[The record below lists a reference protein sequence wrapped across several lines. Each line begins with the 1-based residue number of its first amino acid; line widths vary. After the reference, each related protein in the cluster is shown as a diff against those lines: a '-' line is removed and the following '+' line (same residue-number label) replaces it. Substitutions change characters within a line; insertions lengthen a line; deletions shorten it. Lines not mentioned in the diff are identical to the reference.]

1 MVWLGSCAFILLLLA
16 LDLGVLRRK
25 AHIIEFRE
33 ALLGTLLWVAVSLLF
48 NLFVYL
54 YFGSQSALDFFTGY
68 LVEYSLSVDN
78 LFVFM
83 LIFSYFKVPASY
95 QQRVLFFGIIGAI
108 LMRGVFILLGATII
122 ASFHWIIYLF
132 GALLV
137 ISGFKLFRQDDA
149 DIVPDKNIVVRAFK
163 SITPISSEYDGQKF
177 FTRIQGKLYA
187 TPLFIVLISVE
198 VSDLIFA
205 VDSIPAIFGITKD
218 PFIIFTSNIFAVL
231 GLRSLFFM
239 LSNSMNKV
247 ALLRYGLA
255 LILIFV
261 GLKMLLESVFPISNL
276 LSLAVI
282 IFILAGSV
290 VGSMVLRLRNEKI

>member
-1 MVWLGSCAFILLLLA
+1 MTLVWLGSCAFILLLLA

-25 AHIIEFRE
+25 AHVVEFRE
-33 ALLGTLLWVAVSLLF
+33 ALLGTVIWVAVSLLF
-48 NLFVYL
+48 NLFI
-54 YFGSQSALDFFTGY
+54 YFRFGPQSALDFFTGY

-83 LIFSYFKVPASY
+83 LIFAYFKVPANY

-132 GALLV
+132 GAMLV
-137 ISGFKLFRQDDA
+137 VSGIKLFRQDDG
-149 DIVPDKNIVVRAFK
+149 DIEPDKNIVVRVLK
-163 SITPISSEYDGQKF
+163 YLTPVSSEYDGQKF
-177 FTRIQGKLYA
+177 FTRLQGKLYA

-231 GLRSLFFM
+231 GLRSLFFL

-261 GLKMLLESVFPISNL
+261 GLKMLLESVLPISNF

-282 IFILAGSV
+282 ILILAGSV
-290 VGSMVLRLRNEKI
+290 LGSIALRQKN

>member
-1 MVWLGSCAFILLLLA
+1 MTLVWLGSCAFILLLLA

-25 AHIIEFRE
+25 AHVVEFRE
-33 ALLGTLLWVAVSLLF
+33 ALLGTVIWVAVSLLF
-48 NLFVYL
+48 NLFI
-54 YFGSQSALDFFTGY
+54 YFRFGPQSALDFFTGY

-83 LIFSYFKVPASY
+83 LIFAYFKVPANY

-132 GALLV
+132 GAMLV
-137 ISGFKLFRQDDA
+137 VSGIKLFRQDDG
-149 DIVPDKNIVVRAFK
+149 DIEPDKNIVVRVLK
-163 SITPISSEYDGQKF
+163 YLTPVSSEYDGQKF
-177 FTRIQGKLYA
+177 FTRLQGKLYA

-231 GLRSLFFM
+231 GLRSLFFL

-261 GLKMLLESVFPISNL
+261 GLKMLLESVLPISNF

-282 IFILAGSV
+282 VFILAGSV
-290 VGSMVLRLRNEKI
+290 LGSMALRQKN

>member
-1 MVWLGSCAFILLLLA
+1 MTLVWLGSCAFILLLLA

-25 AHIIEFRE
+25 AHVIEFRE
-33 ALLGTLLWVAVSLLF
+33 ALFGTLLWIGVSLLF

-54 YFGSQSALDFFTGY
+54 RFGSHSALDFFTGY

-83 LIFSYFKVPASY
+83 LIFSYFKVPSAY

-108 LMRGVFILLGATII
+108 LMRGVFILLGATVI

-137 ISGFKLFRQDDA
+137 VSGVKLFKQEDN
-149 DIVPDKNIVVRAFK
+149 DIVPDKNVVVRIFK
-163 SITPISSEYDGQKF
+163 HLTPVSSDYDGQKF
-177 FTRIQGKLYA
+177 FTRLQGKLYA

-231 GLRSLFFM
+231 GLRSLFF
-239 LSNSMNKV
+239 LLANSMNKV
-247 ALLRYGLA
+247 ALLRDGLA

-261 GLKMLLESVFPISNL
+261 GLKMLLESVIPISNFT
-276 LSLAVI
+276 SLAVI
-282 IFILAGSV
+282 VSILLGSV
-290 VGSMVLRLRNEKI
+290 LGSFALRQRG